1 MPQHAAPAALRG
13 LLQDLLRPAAPP
25 APDPLPGQPL
35 VRAVGLG
42 KSYPTQYGQVQALR
56 GLDLELAVGQYLAIM
71 GASGSGKSTLLT
83 LLGCLDR
90 PSQGSYHLAGQDV
103 ASASDRELSRLRANH
118 IGFIFQTFNLLPQL
132 TVMENVALPY
142 LYRQHS
148 PELVRGQV
156 SQALERVGLGHRL
169 EHRPAQL
176 SGGEMQRVA
185 IARALAIKPW
195 LILADEPTGN
205 LDSKNSQAILAL
217 FQELNSQGV
226 TLVVVTHDP
235 QVAARARRTIELL
248 DGCLV
253 SDQENAP

>member
-1 MPQHAAPAALRG
+1 MAPSALAAALRG
-13 LLQDLLRPAAPP
+13 FLGDLTRPAAPP
-25 APDPLPGQPL
+25 APDPPPGQAL
-35 VRAVGLG
+35 VRALGLA
-42 KSYPTQYGQVQALR
+42 KSYPTQYGQVEALR
-56 GLDLELAVGQYLAIM
+56 GLDLELTGGEYLAIM

-90 PSQGSYHLAGQDV
+90 PSRGSYHLAGLDV
-103 ASASDRELSRLRANH
+103 SQLGDRELSRLRANH

-132 TVMENVALPY
+132 TVQENVALPY
-142 LYRQHS
+142 LYRQHA
-148 PELVRGQV
+148 PELARAQV
-156 SQALERVGLGHRL
+156 LQALERVGLGMRL

-205 LDSKNSQAILAL
+205 LDSHNSQAILSL

-235 QVAARARRTIELL
+235 QVAARAQRTIHLR
-248 DGCLV
+248 DGLPV
-253 SDQENAP
+253 PPGEPAP

>member
-1 MPQHAAPAALRG
+1 MAG
-13 LLQDLLRPAAPP
+13 
-25 APDPLPGQPL
+25 G
-35 VRAVGLG
+35 
-42 KSYPTQYGQVQALR
+42 
-56 GLDLELAVGQYLAIM
+56 EYLAIM

-90 PSQGSYHLAGQDV
+90 PSRGSYHLAGQDV
-103 ASASDRELSRLRANH
+103 SQMGDRELSRLRANH

-132 TVMENVALPY
+132 TVAENVALPF
-142 LYRQHS
+142 LYRQQS
-148 PELVRGQV
+148 PELVKNQV
-156 SQALERVGLGHRL
+156 EQAIIRVGLGHRQD
-169 EHRPAQL
+169 HRPAQL

-205 LDSKNSQAILAL
+205 LDSQNSQAILAL

-235 QVAARARRTIELL
+235 QVAARAGRTIHLL
-248 DGCLV
+248 DGRPLG
-253 SDQENAP
+253 APEQAP